1 MANLLHRLLDAAR
14 DALDCVNDSEL
25 ADALGVGAA
34 RISNYRKGRSLP
46 NPVMARHLARVVKL
60 PPGVVVAAMRRQKE
74 LRRSDLVRQAAR
86 QVRKESARLRDEARW
101 LIARAPRRPGWLCS

>member
-1 MANLLHRLLDAAR
+1 MVNLLHRLLDAAR

-34 RISNYRKGRSLP
+34 RISNYRKGRSVP

-60 PPGVVVAAMRRQKE
+60 PPGVVVAALRRQKA
-74 LRRSDLVRQAAR
+74 LLRSDVVRRAAR
-86 QVRKESARLRDEARW
+86 QVRQESARLRDEARW
-101 LIARAPRRPGWLCS
+101 LIARAPRSLGRPCS